1 MRHWSWILAASVLLT
16 ALPSRADTARPLSY
30 TTELSPSFWR
40 RDWLT
45 VPAVPLSVD
54 PDLSAWLGRR
64 SSPGSSDRKPSVISA
79 PLVIA
84 TSADGTVWLSLSPG
98 APCTGA
104 CLKLQGSF

>member
-16 ALPSRADTARPLSY
+16 ALPSRADTVRPLSY
-30 TTELSPSFWR
+30 TTELGPSFWR

-45 VPAVPLSVD
+45 VPAVPLSLD
-54 PDLSAWLGRR
+54 PGLAAWLG
-64 SSPGSSDRKPSVISA
+64 GGTVSSDRKPRGISA

-84 TSADGTVWLSLSPG
+84 TSEDGQVWLSLSPG
-98 APCTGA
+98 SPCTGA